1 MTTLSACLQTWSLK
15 LRQTKPLTSA
25 FHLNNR
31 ETKRELKVYNRLLP
45 FCPAPSYLGLKLD
58 RSLTLR
64 HHLVT
69 LRKKVSSSVTLLKRL
84 VGAGQIAGA
93 KTLRT
98 AALYLVYSTAEYYAP
113 IWCRS
118 VSRHRQ
124 VLNDSLRIVTGC
136 LRPTPTD
143 HLPLLSGIHPAEI
156 LLIRATLSLT
166 YCESLDPDLTPHDF
180 LSWSA
185 DARQET
191 LRSGSPFMPAA
202 RNQLINLTRLGI
214 RVF

>member
-1 MTTLSACLQTWSLK
+1 M
-15 LRQTKPLTSA
+15 
-25 FHLNNR
+25 
-31 ETKRELKVYNRLLP
+31 
-45 FCPAPSYLGLKLD
+45 
-58 RSLTLR
+58 
-64 HHLVT
+64 T

-84 VGAGQIAGA
+84 VGAGQSAGA
-93 KTLRT
+93 KTLCT
-98 AALYLVYSTAEYYAP
+98 AALSLVYSTAEYYAP

-118 VSRHRQ
+118 ASRYRQ
-124 VLNDSLRIVTGC
+124 VLNDHLRIVTGC
-136 LRPTPTD
+136 LRPTPTE

-166 YCESLDPDLTPHDF
+166 YCEFQDPDHTQHDL
-180 LSWSA
+180 LSWSS

-191 LRSGSPFMPAA
+191 LRSRRPFMPAA